1 MIGHVVML
9 ALVHFLKCCILSHS
23 VIWTMLMAYG
33 IFGNAGN
40 L

>member
-1 MIGHVVML
+1 MIGHILML
-9 ALVHFLKCCILSHS
+9 ALVHFLKCCIFGHG
-23 VIWTMLMAYG
+23 VIWTMLMAYR